1 MTDLDPRFDSAI
13 DIAAPP
19 SVKKEPSVKKDL
31 LGNENFPWD
40 SFDSDAYFE
49 NNYSKLR
56 GDDEQ
61 IIDIVADFFQRN
73 EIPRRLRPRAIDV
86 GAGANLYP
94 ALTMLPFAAELHLV
108 ERAFTNREWLAT
120 EILGPHPS
128 WSQFWDHMKDGRRS
142 YESIRHPFDLLG
154 RRKNIVKGNIFSLPG
169 ATYDMG
175 TMFFVA
181 ESITTRGSEFV
192 RATRS
197 FVNSLVPR
205 APFAA
210 AFMRDSSGYRVGARD
225 FPACAVDEGDV
236 LLALHAVATDV
247 QIHTVDSWD
256 LRDGYHGMIVATGR
270 KKPA

>member
-1 MTDLDPRFDSAI
+1 VTDLDPRFDSAI
-13 DIAAPP
+13 DIASPP
-19 SVKKEPSVKKDL
+19 LVKRYSLD
-31 LGNENFPWD
+31 NEDFPWD
-40 SFDSDAYFE
+40 LFDSDAYFE
-49 NNYSKLR
+49 HNYSKLR

-108 ERAFTNREWLAT
+108 ERAFTNREWLGT

-128 WSQFWDHMKDGRRS
+128 WWQFWDRVKDGRRS
-142 YESIRHPFDLLG
+142 YESIRNPFDLLS
-154 RRKNIVKGNIFSLPG
+154 RRNNVVKGNIFSLP
-169 ATYDMG
+169 AAAYDMG

-181 ESITTRGSEFV
+181 ESITTQNAEFV

-225 FPACAVDEGDV
+225 FPACSVDERDV
-236 LLALHAVATDV
+236 RLALHAVATDV
-247 QIHTVDSWD
+247 RIKTVDSWD

-270 KKPA
+270 KKPT